1 MSDDKHK
8 TGEDRQLVSIQE
20 DYERRDWA
28 RSMGCS
34 EEQLMQAVAAV
45 GHSADKVRAYLRTE
59 KASS

>member
-1 MSDDKHK
+1 MSDDRQE
-8 TGEDRQLVSIQE
+8 TGKDRQLVSIQE

-34 EEQLMQAVAAV
+34 EEQLTQAVAAV
-45 GHSADKVRAYLRTE
+45 GHSADKVRQYLRNQ